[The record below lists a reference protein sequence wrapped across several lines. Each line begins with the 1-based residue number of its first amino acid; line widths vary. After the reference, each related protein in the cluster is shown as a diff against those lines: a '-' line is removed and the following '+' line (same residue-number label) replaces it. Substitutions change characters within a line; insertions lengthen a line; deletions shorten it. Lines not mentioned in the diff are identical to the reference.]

1 LFFLNANA
9 GGQLRRDLVFLSS
22 RLVIALNIPQV
33 AKMETGTRQQGNKA
47 TRQQGNKAT
56 RQQGNKQ
63 TLGKTLTWPH
73 FSGKNDYFLR
83 GIRSE
88 KSAKSSGNFCH
99 GPKHSCFQIILY

>member
-56 RQQGNKQ
+56 SRR
-63 TLGKTLTWPH
+63 W
-73 FSGKNDYFLR
+73 
-83 GIRSE
+83 E
-88 KSAKSSGNFCH
+88 K
-99 GPKHSCFQIILY
+99 L